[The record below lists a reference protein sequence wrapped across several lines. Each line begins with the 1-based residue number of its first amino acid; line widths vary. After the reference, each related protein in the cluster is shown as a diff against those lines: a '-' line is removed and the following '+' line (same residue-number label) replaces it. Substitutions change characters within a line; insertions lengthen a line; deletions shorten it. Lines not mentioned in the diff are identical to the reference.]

1 MQRSTTE
8 TLRRRVDAPDQPPTI
23 LVEFAHLSPE
33 QQAFVDLH
41 TLRAVGTV
49 LPEVHT
55 DGVVMEFW
63 LGEGDTVDAAYDDIR
78 GWAHGNGLPVR
89 GIVGD

>member
-8 TLRRRVDAPDQPPTI
+8 TPRLRVDTPDHPPTI
-23 LVEFAHLSPE
+23 LVEFARLTRE

-49 LPEVHT
+49 LPEVQT
-55 DGVVMEFW
+55 DRVVIEFW
-63 LGEGDTVDAAYDDIR
+63 LAEGDTAHAAYDDIR
-78 GWAHGNGLPVR
+78 GWALSNGLPVR
-89 GIVGD
+89 GIVE